1 MSEKKSNAG
10 RPVFELP
17 LKEFKDLC
25 KLHCTLIEIAG
36 WYDVEPETIERALK
50 RQLNMN
56 YQEAFKKYSAA
67 GKISL
72 RRAQWLQA
80 TDKMNISMLI
90 WLGKQYLDQRDHVEH
105 SGDQKAPIQLAYAR
119 PNKKQLQEK
128 IEEKVSQEQEQLGEE
143 VDESGS

>member
-25 KLHCTLIEIAG
+25 KLHCTLLEIAG
-36 WYDVEPETIERALK
+36 WYDVEPETIERAIK

-56 YQEAFKKYSAA
+56 FSDAFKKYSAA

-80 TDKMNISMLI
+80 TDKQNISMLI

-105 SGDQKAPIQLAYAR
+105 SGNDKSPIQLAYQR
-119 PNKKQLQEK
+119 PKKHEVKEK
-128 IEEKVSQEQEQLGEE
+128 IDEKIAEEQQQLG
-143 VDESGS
+143 DESE